1 MEETPVWPHMV
12 SDTTVDT
19 TDTNT
24 ATIISTGY
32 EKSRVSVCLA
42 VEVDGKNCLQWLSS
56 RMHCEKSIK
65 WIKNSKIL

>member
-1 MEETPVWPHMV
+1 MV

-24 ATIISTGY
+24 AINISTGY

-42 VEVDGKNCLQWLSS
+42 AEVDGKNCLQ
-56 RMHCEKSIK
+56 
-65 WIKNSKIL
+65 

>member
-24 ATIISTGY
+24 ATNISTGY

-42 VEVDGKNCLQWLSS
+42 AEVDGKNCLQ
-56 RMHCEKSIK
+56 
-65 WIKNSKIL
+65 